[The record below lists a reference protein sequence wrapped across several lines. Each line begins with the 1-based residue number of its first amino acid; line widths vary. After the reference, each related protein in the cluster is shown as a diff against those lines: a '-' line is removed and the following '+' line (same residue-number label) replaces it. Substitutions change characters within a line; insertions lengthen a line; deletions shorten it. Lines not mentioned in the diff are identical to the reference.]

1 MRFNHIPDVTVTADF
16 AMENGQRYRYR
27 LDVALEN
34 PPPANATACVI
45 MMNPSYAC
53 VEHADKSV
61 QFMERIVFLKQLPEF
76 ADVGRLIVVNQFAK
90 IQTRNF
96 QGLPQD
102 IGSRN
107 NAAIQTAFAESG
119 IIIAAWGCANP
130 FHNRIALIS
139 ELLATM
145 MPGKRLYRTSKHP
158 SRGKY
163 AGFILP
169 W

>member
-1 MRFNHIPDVTVTADF
+1 VRFNHIPEVTVTADF
-16 AMENGQRYRYR
+16 AEDNGQRYRYR
-27 LDVALEN
+27 LDVRLKH
-34 PPPANATACVI
+34 PPFANITACVI

-61 QFMERIVFLKQLPEF
+61 QFIERVVFLKELPEF
-76 ADVGRLIVVNQFAK
+76 AGVGRLIVVNQFAK
-90 IQTRNF
+90 IQTKDF

-107 NAAIQTAFAESG
+107 DAAIRAAFDKSN
-119 IIIAAWGCANP
+119 IIIVAWGCANP
-130 FHNRIALIS
+130 FRERIAFVQ
-139 ELLATM
+139 ELLAS

-158 SRGKY
+158 SRGRY
-163 AGFILP
+163 ADFILP

>member
-1 MRFNHIPDVTVTADF
+1 MRFNHIPEVTVTADF
-16 AMENGQRYRYR
+16 AEENGQRYRYR
-27 LDVALEN
+27 LDVRLKH
-34 PPPANATACVI
+34 PPSANVTACVI

-61 QFMERIVFLKQLPEF
+61 QFMERVVFLKGLPEF
-76 ADVGRLIVVNQFAK
+76 AGVGRLIVVNQFAK
-90 IQTRNF
+90 IQTKDF

-107 NAAIQTAFAESG
+107 DAAIQAAFEESDV
-119 IIIAAWGCANP
+119 IIVAWGCANP
-130 FHNRIALIS
+130 FRERIAFAQ
-139 ELLATM
+139 ELLAS

-158 SRGKY
+158 SRGRY
-163 AGFILP
+163 AGFIQP

>member
-1 MRFNHIPDVTVTADF
+1 MRFNHIPGVTVTADF
-16 AMENGQRYRYR
+16 AVENGQRYRYR
-27 LDVALEN
+27 LDVMLEN
-34 PPPANATACVI
+34 PSTTNDTACVI

-53 VEHADKSV
+53 IEHADKSV
-61 QFMERIVFLKQLPEF
+61 QFMERVVFLKGLPEF
-76 ADVGRLIVVNQFAK
+76 ADVGRLIVVNQFAR
-90 IQTRNF
+90 IQTREF

-102 IGSRN
+102 IGSGN
-107 NAAIQTAFAESG
+107 NAAIQTAFAESD
-119 IIIAAWGCANP
+119 IIIVAWGCANP
-130 FHNRIALIS
+130 FRDRMRFVLD
-139 ELLATM
+139 LLAT

>member
-1 MRFNHIPDVTVTADF
+1 MRFNHIPGVTVTADF
-16 AMENGQRYRYR
+16 AVENGERYRYR
-27 LDVALEN
+27 LDVMLKT

-61 QFMERIVFLKQLPEF
+61 QFMERVVFLKGLPEF

-90 IQTRNF
+90 IQTREF
-96 QGLPQD
+96 QGLPQE

-107 NAAIQTAFAESG
+107 DAAIQKAFAESEV
-119 IIIAAWGCANP
+119 IIVAWGRANP
-130 FHNRIALIS
+130 FRDRMRFILD
-139 ELLATM
+139 LLAT

-158 SRGKY
+158 SRGRY
-163 AGFILP
+163 AGFIQP